1 MAHLDSLDQWVGQP
15 AHQARSEEVKMPIPA
30 LVATAIGTV
39 LTAAAQQQQQQMA
52 GTQQAAM
59 QAANSQGQN
68 GMHMRPSFE
77 ERNIIDQRILESGQN
92 DYQAGDLGETLKK
105 LQGAM
110 GASTPA
116 SKINEM
122 QQKVDAGRFPLTP
135 TEAGNL
141 DKAPG
146 GILNKDFFSDAAKDQ
161 KPKMSFDDKMQYAAM
176 AASLGSALA
185 GPSSAPGAH
194 YSGPGGLQMAPVF
207 QNVTARGLY
216 NG

>member
-1 MAHLDSLDQWVGQP
+1 
-15 AHQARSEEVKMPIPA
+15 MPIPA
-30 LVATAIGTV
+30 LVASVIGTV

-52 GTQQAAM
+52 GTQQASM

-68 GMHMRPSFE
+68 GMQMRPTLGMPQE
-77 ERNIIDQRILESGQN
+77 L
-92 DYQAGDLGETLKK
+92 DYQNEFAKDGGSVEDVIKK
-105 LQGAM
+105 LQGSM

-116 SKINEM
+116 SKMNEM

-135 TEAGNL
+135 TEAENL

-161 KPKMSFDDKMQYAAM
+161 KPKMSFDEKMQYAAM